1 MDNFSADA
9 SQKKNR
15 QWRSGTRTILLGIS
29 CALISLSALCASS
42 ATFACSFALQYQG
55 KLERDV
61 VSISNSDRIALASLL
76 ITVRSSVAND
86 GPVVIYGYADER
98 ERNPVVVALSRANA
112 VRSYLLDLDVSK
124 DRINIE
130 SKIWRRDSV
139 VPAGKRNQI
148 EVEFIP
154 ECSPGSCENPC
165 GIAFPVQEQ

>member
-112 VRSYLLDLDVSK
+112 VRSYLLDLGVSK

-154 ECSPGSCENPC
+154 ACSPGSCENPC